1 MWCLVSGGGD
11 NGAQREE
18 TKAQL
23 TPFSPS
29 CVWLSLGI
37 VRPSAALQS
46 THLEKETN
54 PILPAGIKPLTPLF
68 SPLVFLYFCL
78 LSVGI
83 FQAPSLLFSMKEN
96 WWMCVCV
103 CVCVRACVRACVR
116 EPESTAV
123 VITSPTWFLVIY
135 PGQSDFGLSVIP
147 LITEAQS
154 VCLWISESSY
164 PCQSQS
170 LLRRSGTKSS
180 LAPVAIR

>member
-103 CVCVRACVRACVR
+103 CVCVCVRACVCKR
-116 EPESTAV
+116 ARIHSSCYHFSHMIPCYLSWSVRLWLVCHPPHHWSSECV
-123 VITSPTWFLVIY
+123 FVDIWVI
-135 PGQSDFGLSVIP
+135 IP
-147 LITEAQS
+147 LSITVTVAP
-154 VCLWISESSY
+154 LWNQKLSCS
-164 PCQSQS
+164 CCN
-170 LLRRSGTKSS
+170 
-180 LAPVAIR
+180 